1 MESIVIKILDM
12 ITDSWLYYLATE
24 AMLLYLAGQLICC
37 IGLYTIFSKI
47 TQKRRLAFIPG
58 TNCARL
64 GELFNRKLAGFL
76 VGLSQILLLPV
87 AGYIDDFFSYPN
99 DSALV
104 LPVMVVVVVERHGPA
119 FGHAVSIAGI

>member
-47 TQKRRLAFIPG
+47 TQMSPCGF
-58 TNCARL
+58 
-64 GELFNRKLAGFL
+64 AG
-76 VGLSQILLLPV
+76 GL
-87 AGYIDDFFSYPN
+87 
-99 DSALV
+99 
-104 LPVMVVVVVERHGPA
+104 
-119 FGHAVSIAGI
+119 